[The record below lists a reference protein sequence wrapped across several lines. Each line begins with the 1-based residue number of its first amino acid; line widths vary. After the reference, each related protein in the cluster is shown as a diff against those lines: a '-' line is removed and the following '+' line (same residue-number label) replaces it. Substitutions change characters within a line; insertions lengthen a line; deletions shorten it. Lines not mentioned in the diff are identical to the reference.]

1 MSESPEQ
8 SNDWKTLTLVGVA
21 DRLVART
28 SFEKNPQANN
38 ERKNRWSASKK
49 ILSYIL
55 RKLSAKGN
63 QAAAIKGLRDL
74 DEAREKAL
82 SNFNYRM
89 PDGRLASNIASSD
102 VASLAFD
109 PASPEVIL
117 KAFCY
122 VALRVRSTATE
133 AELADIVLHTFKHVV
148 APQLAA
154 HLFLLERT
162 FPTKEAWP
170 KDYSAKG
177 SSVAK
182 DAWSRP
188 SDLLRNVGDGTFDR
202 RQLQSSGPLLS
213 LAEFKAKYQQA
224 GSKYDQNCAKA
235 ALLLRILLQQCA
247 DTESEWQRAQSMA
260 GIVLRFFEA
269 HDQQVNQGLGNV
281 ARTDLSAANMAE
293 FSDLTSA
300 AVNADL
306 NQKGEHLD
314 RKLNLPLTRRRILSF
329 TPFITDPSSAEL
341 DSDFDGAVRML
352 RQRIGNNKGDEW
364 ARTCMGYAYY
374 MSRRCLIVTDRELS
388 KEDQRVAE
396 AAAALTYDLM
406 ERAFIVGAP
415 ATQQIALR
423 YLAGFCTNPRFRCT
437 ALAQK
442 NAKSWVAEYK
452 KSSPKGMAT
461 MFSARLAY
469 IYKETPAALKL
480 YRDMFLRA
488 LPEAFNDKP
497 KRISSA
503 FEDHE
508 ALSYLLPECY
518 TLAGLLLSEDTN
530 GSGGESG
537 LQKQIRRAGVAH
549 FGIECNWPLEAKR
562 IMTGFAYRKSL
573 VA

>member
-1 MSESPEQ
+1 MSEPLQ
-8 SNDWKTLTLVGVA
+8 QMNDWKMLTLVGLA

-28 SFEKNPQANN
+28 SSAKNTQENTK
-38 ERKNRWSASKK
+38 RKNRWNASKT
-49 ILSYIL
+49 ILRYIL
-55 RKLSAKGN
+55 HKLSAKGN

-74 DEAREKAL
+74 DEAREEAL
-82 SNFNYRM
+82 KNFNKSM
-89 PDGRLASNIASSD
+89 PDGRAASNIAATD
-102 VASLAFD
+102 AAPLAFE

-133 AELADIVLHTFKHVV
+133 ATLADIVWHTFKHVV

-177 SSVAK
+177 SSDAK

-188 SDLLRNVGDGTFDR
+188 SNLLRSVVDGSFDR
-202 RQLQSSGPLLS
+202 RQLQPSGPLLS
-213 LAEFKAKYQQA
+213 LAEFKAKCLQE
-224 GSKYDQNCAKA
+224 SNCAKA
-235 ALLLRILLQQCA
+235 ALLLRVLLQHCA
-247 DTESEWQRAQSMA
+247 NTDADWQHAQSMA

-281 ARTDLSAANMAE
+281 ARTDLSAATMAE

-329 TPFITDPSSAEL
+329 TPFITDPSSSEL

-352 RQRIGNNKGDEW
+352 RQRIGKNKGDEW

-374 MSRRCLIVTDRELS
+374 MSRRCLIVADRELS
-388 KEDQRVAE
+388 KEDQRVSE
-396 AAAALTYDLM
+396 VAAALTYDLM
-406 ERAFIVGAP
+406 ERAFVVGAP

-442 NAKSWVAEYK
+442 NAKSWVMMYK

-461 MFSARLAY
+461 MFSARLAF
-469 IYKETPAALKL
+469 IKSDQPAALKL

-488 LPEAFNDKP
+488 LPGGLNKDEPVKN
-497 KRISSA
+497 SSA

-530 GSGGESG
+530 GSGDESG

-562 IMTGFAYRKSL
+562 IMAGFDYRKGL